1 MYYIKFLI
9 ISFSLLMSLLIKSQE
24 INIYDNAYAS
34 VVAIFGDEAIGSGVI
49 ISSSGYVLTNWH
61 VVENNPNLKVLTI
74 GEGGFEENLRE
85 VEVIKYNAISDLALI
100 KITSQPDNMSVAS
113 ISQIIPKIGE
123 AVHAIGHPNGEIW
136 SYSKGYI
143 SAIRDDYSWKTEAAQ
158 FKGDVYQMQTPINP
172 GNSGGP
178 LLNNFGNVVGI
189 NTFMDTESQ
198 GITYA
203 VTVTEIIKFLGS

>member
-1 MYYIKFLI
+1 
-9 ISFSLLMSLLIKSQE
+9 MSLLIKSQE
-24 INIYDNAYAS
+24 INIYDNAFAS

-85 VEVIKYNAISDLALI
+85 VEVIKYNATSDLALI
-100 KITSQPDNMSVAS
+100 KLTSQPDNMSVAS
-113 ISQIIPKIGE
+113 ISQIIPEIGE

-136 SYSKGYI
+136 SYTKGYI
-143 SAIRDDYSWKTEAAQ
+143 SAIRDDYSWKTEAVQ

-178 LLNNFGNVVGI
+178 ILNNFGNVVGI
-189 NTFMDTESQ
+189 NTFMNTESQ

>member
-1 MYYIKFLI
+1 
-9 ISFSLLMSLLIKSQE
+9 MSLLIKSQE

-113 ISQIIPKIGE
+113 IGQTIQKLVKLSMPSDILMVKSGHIVK
-123 AVHAIGHPNGEIW
+123 AISI
-136 SYSKGYI
+136 
-143 SAIRDDYSWKTEAAQ
+143 
-158 FKGDVYQMQTPINP
+158 
-172 GNSGGP
+172 
-178 LLNNFGNVVGI
+178 
-189 NTFMDTESQ
+189 
-198 GITYA
+198 
-203 VTVTEIIKFLGS
+203 

>member
-24 INIYDNAYAS
+24 INIYDNAFAS

-85 VEVIKYNAISDLALI
+85 VEVIKYNATSDLALI
-100 KITSQPDNMSVAS
+100 KLTSQPDNMSVAS
-113 ISQIIPKIGE
+113 ICLLYTSD
-123 AVHAIGHPNGEIW
+123 AT
-136 SYSKGYI
+136 
-143 SAIRDDYSWKTEAAQ
+143 DDS
-158 FKGDVYQMQTPINP
+158 
-172 GNSGGP
+172 
-178 LLNNFGNVVGI
+178 
-189 NTFMDTESQ
+189 
-198 GITYA
+198 
-203 VTVTEIIKFLGS
+203 

>member
-1 MYYIKFLI
+1 MYYLKKLI
-9 ISFSLLMSLLIKSQE
+9 VSLSLLLSLLVNSQE
-24 INIYDNAYAS
+24 INIYDNSYAS
-34 VVAIFGDEAIGSGVI
+34 VVAIYGDAAMGSGVI
-49 ISSSGYVLTNWH
+49 ISSRGYILTNWH
-61 VVENNPNLKVLTI
+61 VIENNPNFKILTI

-85 VEVIKYNAISDLALI
+85 AEIIKYNATSDLALI
-100 KITSQPDNMSVAS
+100 KLKSLPSNMSVAG
-113 ISQIIPKIGE
+113 ISQVIPKIGD

-143 SAIRDDYSWKTEAAQ
+143 SAHRDNFSWEAEKKF

-178 LLNNFGNVVGI
+178 LLNDSGNVVGI
-189 NTFMDTESQ
+189 NTFVDTSSQ